1 MSLEPKVIQVP
12 GIPGNLREQ
21 SLDEF
26 LAVLEPTHLARQ
38 QLNEIRNQALKS
50 VELSTQLMHANE
62 KVIELQGRLMATN
75 IVLSPPPPL
84 TPVQVEAAQ
93 AIMQSTVNPEWIDA
107 TAIPGV
113 RSGPAPKAECPNCK
127 KMVSTAGGPWAS
139 HQRNAHPDNQAPRP
153 TV

>member
-1 MSLEPKVIQVP
+1 MTEPKLIQVP

-21 SLDEF
+21 TLDEF

-50 VELSTQLMHANE
+50 VELSTQLMQANE
-62 KVIELQGRLMATN
+62 KVIELQGRLMAAVAAPTLQIN
-75 IVLSPPPPL
+75 TIPPAPQGSSLVIQDLGGGQGPE
-84 TPVQVEAAQ
+84 VF
-93 AIMQSTVNPEWIDA
+93 IKDNP
-107 TAIPGV
+107 